1 MRKLNGR
8 RFKIAFKKA
17 TENLLKHKDE
27 INVLN
32 VFPVPDGDTGSNMV
46 STMMEGCKQLDELKS
61 DDLPDVLTAIK
72 NGTLMGARGNSGVIL
87 SQIFRGMAEWLPKGR
102 KTITPRDFL
111 EMLRNARKVAYSA
124 VIKPIEGTI
133 LTVVRMIDEESRDLQ
148 FEDFEN
154 LMDWILE
161 ISEKAVE
168 LTPSL
173 LSKLREAGV
182 VDAGAKGLYYIFEGF
197 KEAILGAEE
206 VRLEEIEEVSTEEI
220 PRMVYEELEYRYCTE
235 VIVNGKENMMN
246 LQTEIIDFLNSVGDS
261 TVVVVQDNLLKVHV
275 HTNHPGRVLERLLE
289 YGDIMKVKIDNM
301 KVQHEHIVSGV
312 EERKKVG
319 VVAVSPGDGIAEILK
334 SLGVDIVI
342 KGGQTMNPSTA
353 DLKNAINKIH
363 AETVFLFPNNP
374 NVFLAAKQAAEAIED
389 KEVII
394 IPTITVQECVAAM
407 VEYDPEAEPEKLEK
421 IFKKLAESCVPIS
434 ITKAIRDS
442 GKGKNKIR
450 KGEYLVFVR
459 KKLYSHGYDL
469 TRVLDEVLQETS
481 ASSKEIMTL
490 FLGKGARDYEI
501 DKIKKLV
508 EEKYPNL
515 DLETHKGGQPH
526 YPYLIILE

>member
-1 MRKLNGR
+1 MKKLNGK

-61 DDLPDVLTAIK
+61 DDLFDVLIAIK

-102 KTITPRDFL
+102 KTITPHDFL

-124 VIKPIEGTI
+124 VIKPVEGTI
-133 LTVVRMIDEESRDLQ
+133 LTVIRMIDEESQNLQ
-148 FEDFEN
+148 FENFED
-154 LMDWILE
+154 LVDWILE
-161 ISEKAVE
+161 VSRKAVE

-197 KEAILGAEE
+197 REAILGAEE
-206 VRLEEIEEVSTEEI
+206 VRLEEMAAVITEEI
-220 PRMVYEELEYRYCTE
+220 PKMVYEKLEYQYCTE
-235 VIVNGKENMMN
+235 VIVNGEEDMVSY
-246 LQTEIIDFLNSVGDS
+246 QTRIIDFLNSIGDS
-261 TVVVVQDNLLKVHV
+261 TVVIIQDNLLKIHV
-275 HTNHPGRVLERLLE
+275 HTNHPGHVLEKLLE

-301 KVQHEHIVSGV
+301 KVQHEHVVSGI
-312 EERKKVG
+312 EKRKKAG
-319 VVAVSPGDGIAEILK
+319 IVAVSPGEGISKILK
-334 SLGVDIVI
+334 SLGADIVI
-342 KGGQTMNPSTA
+342 KGGQTMNPRTA
-353 DLKNAINKIH
+353 DLKNAINKVN

-374 NVFLAAKQAAEAIED
+374 NVLLAAKQAAEAIED
-389 KEVII
+389 KDVVI
-394 IPTITVQECVAAM
+394 IPTSTVQECVAALI
-407 VEYDPEAEPEKLEK
+407 EYDPEADPKKLEE
-421 IFKKLAESCVPIS
+421 IFKKLVESCIPIS
-434 ITKAIRDS
+434 ITKAVRDS
-442 GKGKNKIR
+442 GKGRNKIK

-469 TRVLDEVLQETS
+469 TRVLDEVLQKTD

-490 FLGKGARDYEI
+490 FLGEGTKDYEI
-501 DKIKKLV
+501 DKIKKLI
-508 EEKYPNL
+508 EEKFPNL
-515 DLETHKGGQPH
+515 DLEVHEGEQPH